1 VIGNEAIIGWERT
14 AYVLGV
20 PTVGPVG
27 AVLYA
32 RDAGTPGADLDR
44 LQVDRNYSPRPP
56 TVCPTTFPP
65 SAPCPVGSPGEF
77 DRLCNISGGEIAV
90 HDTAADSDPPET
102 RITKGAPNRLDR
114 SRVRFRFT
122 SDEPH
127 STFKCK
133 IDRKPFKSCTSP
145 RTVKRL
151 DAGRHR
157 FKVVAIDA
165 AGNADPAPAKD
176 RFKVVESDPPS

>member
-1 VIGNEAIIGWERT
+1 
-14 AYVLGV
+14 
-20 PTVGPVG
+20 
-27 AVLYA
+27 
-32 RDAGTPGADLDR
+32 
-44 LQVDRNYSPRPP
+44 
-56 TVCPTTFPP
+56 
-65 SAPCPVGSPGEF
+65 
-77 DRLCNISGGEIAV
+77 
-90 HDTAADSDPPET
+90 
-102 RITKGAPNRLDR
+102 
-114 SRVRFRFT
+114 VRFRFT